1 MLYCACCG
9 VSLPSGN
16 WRLNQEEKWSHVN
29 HYDLTQGPTCR
40 LRARGVPGW
49 PGLCLS
55 PTKIF
60 QDPPWPGLYNA
71 GQLPVLAVSWPD
83 VSLFWISG
91 EIWTNG
97 YGVTSIRSK
106 GLSESRAKAMF
117 HVWLWGHSFAITNLF
132 LLNTLIVSAHSIAQE
147 RQRML
152 ASSGR
157 ACSRRLCYHF
167 SLVSWFVPHGFQG
180 GSVYVGME
188 RGLASSFQFTTALFF
203 FFLNQSHVWAKA
215 GLERGLL
222 QFPNQNLKGKIT
234 LGLGFFSLN
243 DIIGK
248 TFLLKFWYGSFSQI
262 IIDFEYFCSDVLY
275 F

>member
-203 FFLNQSHVWAKA
+203 FF
-215 GLERGLL
+215 
-222 QFPNQNLKGKIT
+222 
-234 LGLGFFSLN
+234 
-243 DIIGK
+243 
-248 TFLLKFWYGSFSQI
+248 
-262 IIDFEYFCSDVLY
+262 
-275 F
+275 